1 MSGKAV
7 THLIADTH
15 FGHEGIIG
23 MCQRPFANVREMDEA
38 MITNWNAVVHKDDTV
53 IHVGDFAHRASADR
67 VWKIFQQLN
76 GIKHLVPGNHDG
88 PETKDLPW
96 ASVRDMALV
105 SLESTRLVLCHYA
118 LRTWPGIR
126 KGASCST
133 ATRTAVWPATAGH
146 GYRCRRARIAPARLS
161 TIRQRL
167 AQLPPLVDPE
177 GGDDFENDGV
187 TP

>member
-105 SLESTRLVLCHYA
+105 SLELTRLVLCHYA

-126 KGASCST
+126 KGALHARRPLARPSG
-133 ATRTAVWPATAGH
+133 RQQPEH
-146 GYRCRRARIAPARLS
+146 GYRCRRARIRARAPLHYQAAPGATAAARGS
-161 TIRQRL
+161 RRRR
-167 AQLPPLVDPE
+167 
-177 GGDDFENDGV
+177 
-187 TP
+187 